1 MGSAPVNFSF
11 QFCIYFDICLGVWS
25 LAPDQSSLRFFSG
38 KIWWVRKREACAA
51 VLVSGNFCVAPEAC
65 EWQIGSGLV
74 RGFKKKLNH
83 M

>member
-1 MGSAPVNFSF
+1 VRQLIFLFSF
-11 QFCIYFDICLGVWS
+11 AFTLISVWEFGPWRPIKAAS
-25 LAPDQSSLRFFSG
+25 VSFSG

-74 RGFKKKLNH
+74 RGFKKKLNY